1 MKVKDFKTLLVDDPR
16 TAMLFDLTERFPRG
30 PTSKLRNRDYMRDG
44 QILENG
50 WGSNLAPYL
59 NEGKATA
66 HGSPMTGG
74 WDPYLIFEL
83 PDSEWNVESLLQDLE
98 VPIEMGMGDTYYA
111 KEGHRKLF
119 KRGAQLTRRARRA
132 ANRIRQAKRW
142 VEANITTAVY
152 KVDSGY
158 YSRESI
164 YVHAD
169 SVEGARHQFNLFMG
183 GVFNEHTEGFSDP
196 DRINVSY
203 VRPAQTPMELMA
215 LNQPFVDNYIK
226 AVEKKRERIL
236 ELQKEIEAM
245 DTAQQVVNIYAI
257 NMVASWGTG
266 EGESTDA

>member
-1 MKVKDFKTLLVDDPR
+1 MKVKDFKTLLHDDPR

-44 QILENG
+44 EILENG
-50 WGSNLAPYL
+50 WGSNTAPYL
-59 NEGKATA
+59 NQGVDTA

-74 WDPYLIFEL
+74 WDPYRIFEL
-83 PDSEWNVESLLQDLE
+83 PDSEWNIESILAGLE
-98 VPIEMGMGDTYYA
+98 VPIEMGMGDTWSA

-132 ANRIRQAKRW
+132 ANRIRMAKKW

-152 KVDSGY
+152 KISSGY
-158 YSRESI
+158 YSREAI

-169 SVEGARHQFNLFMG
+169 SADGARHQFDLFMG
-183 GVFNEHTEGFSDP
+183 GVFNEHTDGFEDP
-196 DRINVSY
+196 ERINVTY

-215 LNQPFVDNYIK
+215 LNQPFVDNYVKQI
-226 AVEKKRERIL
+226 EKKREHIAR
-236 ELQKEIEAM
+236 LQAEIEAM
-245 DTAQQVVNIYAI
+245 DTAHQVVIIYAI

-266 EGESTDA
+266 EGEGAGA